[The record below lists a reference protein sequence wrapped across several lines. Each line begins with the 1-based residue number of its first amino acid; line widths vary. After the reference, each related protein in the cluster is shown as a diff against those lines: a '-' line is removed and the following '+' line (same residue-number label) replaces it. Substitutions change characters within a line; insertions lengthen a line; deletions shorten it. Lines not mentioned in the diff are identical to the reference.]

1 MASTTN
7 PVSPRKA
14 TVKRTT
20 KETDISVEVN
30 LDGVGRSDISTGI
43 GFFDHMLTSLSKH
56 SGIDMAISCKGDLP
70 IDDHHSVE
78 DVAITLGQAIV
89 KALGNKQGI
98 ERYGWALI
106 PMDETLARSAI
117 DLSGRSV
124 LVFKATFSRPEIN
137 GFSTEMVEHFFY
149 SLAENLK
156 ANIHLE
162 ICYGRNTHH
171 KVEGLFKALAVALR
185 QAVKI
190 TSDHMPST
198 KGLL

>member
-1 MASTTN
+1 MALPTN
-7 PVSPRKA
+7 PTSPRKA
-14 TVKRTT
+14 AVKRTT

-30 LDGVGRSDISTGI
+30 LDGEGRSDISTGI

-56 SGIDMAISCKGDLP
+56 SRIDMAITCKGDLP

-89 KALGNKQGI
+89 KALGQKQGI

-124 LVFKATFSRPEIN
+124 LVFKAAFSRPEIN
-137 GFSTEMVEHFFY
+137 GFSTEMVEHFFF
-149 SLAENLK
+149 SLAEHLK

-171 KVEGLFKALAVALR
+171 KVEGLFKALAVAMR

-190 TSDHMPST
+190 TSDDMPST
-198 KGLL
+198 KGVI